1 MTDALQ
7 PPKRKNRLMI
17 GLIVAAAMVLVAC
30 IAIFALIFS
39 QVGQIANTEVPAMQQ
54 TVDAF
59 IRAGGKADVAEGY
72 ALFAPEAQQQF
83 TQADVEKMFA
93 KAQLFDKFQSTAI
106 TNFNINSNAANGG
119 PVTTAQLDGTVT
131 YSDSKGTFKAEL
143 LKVGDRWLLF
153 NINITN

>member
-1 MTDALQ
+1 
-7 PPKRKNRLMI
+7 
-17 GLIVAAAMVLVAC
+17 
-30 IAIFALIFS
+30 LIFS

-59 IRAGGKADVAEGY
+59 IRAGGNADVAAGY

-83 TQADVEKMFA
+83 TQTDVEKMFA
-93 KAQLFDKFQSTAI
+93 KTQLFDKFHSTAV
-106 TNFNINSNAANGG
+106 TNFNMNSNATNSG

-131 YSDSKGTFKAEL
+131 YSDSQGTFKAEL
-143 LKVGDRWLLF
+143 MKVGDRWLLF